1 MKRGI
6 QFQIPNEYGSFLG
19 EILKPIKIAD
29 YDWFV
34 GGEESYFVVEDTL
47 GDSLFPDRVMG
58 MAGEELR
65 QIIEDN
71 KYYLIFANLKAYP
84 RGTTIMDIETY
95 EDYAE
100 GECQLALLVID
111 SSYVA
116 VYIKDAEKREEMFK
130 HIKRLGYEALDY
142 ITDDN
147 DVRDRLSVW

>member
-84 RGTTIMDIETY
+84 TRTAIMDIETY

-100 GECQLALLVID
+100 SECQLALLVID

-116 VYIKDAEKREEMFK
+116 IYIKDADKREEMLR
-130 HIKRLGYEALDY
+130 HTKRRGYEALDY

-147 DVRDRLSVW
+147 DVRTRLSV

>member
-6 QFQIPNEYGSFLG
+6 QFQIPNEYGRFLG

-34 GGEESYFVVEDTL
+34 GGEESYLVDKDGL
-47 GDSLFPDRVMG
+47 GESLFPDQVMG
-58 MAGEELR
+58 MAGEEL
-65 QIIEDN
+65 QKIIEGN
-71 KYYLIFANLKAYP
+71 QYYLIFANLKAY
-84 RGTTIMDIETY
+84 RTGTAIIDIETY

-100 GECQLALLVID
+100 SSCQLALLVID

-116 VYIKDAEKREEMFK
+116 LYIKDAKKREEMLK

-142 ITDDN
+142 ITDNN
-147 DVRDRLSVW
+147 DLRERLSVW

>member
-34 GGEESYFVVEDTL
+34 GGEESYLVVENSL
-47 GDSLFPDRVMG
+47 GESLFPDRVMG
-58 MAGEELR
+58 MAGEEL
-65 QIIEDN
+65 QTMIDDN

-84 RGTTIMDIETY
+84 RGTAIIDIETY
-95 EDYAE
+95 EDYVE
-100 GECQLALLVID
+100 SDCQLALLVID

-116 VYIKDAEKREEMFK
+116 VYIKDAEIREEMLE
-130 HIKRLGYEALDY
+130 HIKRIRYEALDY

-147 DVRDRLSVW
+147 DVRTKLSVW

>member
-34 GGEESYFVVEDTL
+34 GGEESYLVVENNL
-47 GDSLFPDRVMG
+47 GDSLFPDRVIG
-58 MAGEELR
+58 MAGEEL
-65 QIIEDN
+65 QKMIDEN
-71 KYYLIFANLKAYP
+71 NYYLIFANLKAYP
-84 RGTTIMDIETY
+84 RGATIIDIETY

-100 GECQLALLVID
+100 SECRLALLVID

-116 VYIKDAEKREEMFK
+116 VYIKDAEIREEMLE
-130 HIKRLGYEALDY
+130 HIKRIGYEALDY

-147 DVRDRLSVW
+147 DVRTKLSVW

>member
-6 QFQIPNEYGSFLG
+6 QFTIPNAYGRFLG
-19 EILKPIKIAD
+19 EILKSIKIAD

-34 GGEESYFVVEDTL
+34 GGEESYLVVENSL
-47 GDSLFPDRVMG
+47 GGSLFPDRVMG
-58 MAGEELR
+58 MAGEEL
-65 QIIEDN
+65 QKMIDDN

-84 RGTTIMDIETY
+84 RGTAIIDIETY

-100 GECQLALLVID
+100 SECQLVLLVID

-116 VYIKDAEKREEMFK
+116 VYIKDTEIREEMFE

-147 DVRDRLSVW
+147 EVRTKLSVW